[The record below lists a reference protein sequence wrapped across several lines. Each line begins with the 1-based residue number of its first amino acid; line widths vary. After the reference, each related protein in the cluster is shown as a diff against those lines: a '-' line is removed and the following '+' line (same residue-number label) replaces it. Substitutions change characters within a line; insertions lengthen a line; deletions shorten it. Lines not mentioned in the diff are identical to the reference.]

1 MAMNEPSVFLRLAL
15 IFPPSRLQE
24 PVRGSMRVEFSHEA
38 LAVASTKG
46 HEEFP
51 FLC

>member
-1 MAMNEPSVFLRLAL
+1 MAMNETSVFLWLVL
-15 IFPPSRLQE
+15 IFPPSHLQE
-24 PVRGSMRVEFSHEA
+24 PMQGSMHVEFSHEA